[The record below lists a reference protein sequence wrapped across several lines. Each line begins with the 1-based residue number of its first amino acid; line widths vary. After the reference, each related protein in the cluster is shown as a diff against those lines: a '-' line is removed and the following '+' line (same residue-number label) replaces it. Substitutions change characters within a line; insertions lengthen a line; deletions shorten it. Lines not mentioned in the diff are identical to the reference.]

1 MIWFCKIEKLLCAA
15 APYLCVMKIEIEMT
29 IGEKDESLVMEKVS
43 QIVQQAKEL
52 GFAVEEIELKNKEED
67 DEEKEEEE
75 GEGKQK
81 KKGKKD
87 KKRKH

>member
-1 MIWFCKIEKLLCAA
+1 
-15 APYLCVMKIEIEMT
+15 MKIEIEMT

-67 DEEKEEEE
+67 DEEKEKEEEE

-81 KKGKKD
+81 KKGKKG
-87 KKRKH
+87 KKRKHWAELARWQMLWLIFQLV